1 MAVWGKYERKNNMNK
16 WTGIEKSIL
25 YELYVVQ
32 EKPMHTI
39 ASELNVSIGSVY
51 NYLKKYGIK
60 TRSKEATFT
69 MKGKKLSE
77 ERCRR
82 MSEHLKGRVISSE
95 TRKKMSESLKHG
107 GIGHKKKR
115 NDGYVS
121 IYFPDHPCSSEDG
134 YIMEHVLVMEA
145 LIGRHLYDDECVH
158 HINEKRND
166 NRKENLKL
174 MTKKEHTAFHSKK
187 RWEEKERWNDL
198 SIK

>member
-1 MAVWGKYERKNNMNK
+1 MNK

-107 GIGHKKKR
+107 GIGHKKKEMM
-115 NDGYVS
+115 DM
-121 IYFPDHPCSSEDG
+121 FL
-134 YIMEHVLVMEA
+134 YIF
-145 LIGRHLYDDECVH
+145 LIILAAVKMD
-158 HINEKRND
+158 I
-166 NRKENLKL
+166 
-174 MTKKEHTAFHSKK
+174 S
-187 RWEEKERWNDL
+187 WNMF
-198 SIK
+198 